1 MKTILFP
8 LLLVSFKLLAQSPVV
23 PSLIQSDTL
32 KLIESELQPGYYNRY
47 GQTVRSQYMYDG
59 LDIKAKNLKPYI
71 MASGDP
77 VAIREFQS
85 YMNGRHTGG
94 WLIAG
99 GITSAI
105 IGAIIM
111 GSNGPNSNGKFIVQ
125 QPIVCPPGYACGGSA
140 TGGKLVYGGQIAGY
154 QDVIDTKRQNT
165 YAGGGITLISGAI
178 LAGIGWCMQIPGPH
192 VRRAVQHYNR
202 TLKQRGVSWQVKP
215 YSSFSNSGVGL
226 VGRF

>member
-1 MKTILFP
+1 MKTALF
-8 LLLVSFKLLAQSPVV
+8 LLFFSPIWLLAQPSVV
-23 PSLIQSDTL
+23 PSLIQTDTL

-77 VAIREFQS
+77 MAIREFQS
-85 YMNGRHTGG
+85 YLNGRHAGG

-99 GITSAI
+99 GITTAI

-111 GSNGPNSNGKFIVQ
+111 GSNGPNSDGKFIVQ
-125 QPIVCPPGYACGGSA
+125 QPIVCPPGYACGSST
-140 TGGKLVYGGQIAGY
+140 TGGGMVYGGQIAGY

-178 LAGIGWCMQIPGPH
+178 LAGIGWGMQIPGQH
-192 VRRAVQHYNR
+192 VRRAVQYYNR

-215 YSSFSNSGVGL
+215 YSSISNSGIGL